1 MSKRALLAVLLA
13 VAVIVGLILPGLL
26 GTDHPVL
33 SEAWVRSRVAGLGMA
48 GPLALIGLMVLAI
61 VASPIP
67 SGPIAVAAGALYGTL
82 WGAYSGTLGHP
93 FRQHPATCSDTFGH
107 L

>member
-1 MSKRALLAVLLA
+1 MSKRAILASLLA
-13 VAVIVGLILPGLL
+13 VAVIAGLVLPALL
-26 GTDHPVL
+26 GPAVLGTEHPVL
-33 SEAWVRSRVAGLGMA
+33 SEAWVRGTVAGLGMA

-82 WGAYSGTLGHP
+82 WGGGL
-93 FRQHPATCSDTFGH
+93 

>member
-1 MSKRALLAVLLA
+1 VLKYLVPATLLA
-13 VAVIVGLILPGLL
+13 VAVIAGLILPVLL
-26 GTDHPVL
+26 ETDHPVL
-33 SEAWVRSRVAGLGMA
+33 SEAWVRGTVAGLGMA

-67 SGPIAVAAGALYGTL
+67 SGPIAVAVGALYGTL
-82 WGAYSGTLGHP
+82 WGGGL
-93 FRQHPATCSDTFGH
+93 

>member
-1 MSKRALLAVLLA
+1 MLKYLVPATLLA
-13 VAVIVGLILPGLL
+13 VAVIAGLILPVLL
-26 GTDHPVL
+26 ETDHPVL
-33 SEAWVRSRVAGLGMA
+33 SEAWVRGTVARLGMA

-67 SGPIAVAAGALYGTL
+67 SGPIAVAVGALYGTL
-82 WGAYSGTLGHP
+82 WGGGL
-93 FRQHPATCSDTFGH
+93 